1 MLMNRRPLALAI
13 GTLFVGSIT
22 LLTACNSSDS
32 TPTASSATPS
42 TGVFLDA
49 EVKGLAYTSSACT
62 TNCFTNEK
70 GEFLYNEGDMV
81 TFKVGSTII
90 GSAVGAS
97 RVYTNSLT
105 GEADLM
111 GEKSVRLA
119 RLLQTMNIKTSANDG
134 IDLTNVKLVAG
145 CNLDSDASLQVCV
158 GSKSLVSHADAA
170 AHLAATASSK
180 SFVKGVSFSETPAPI
195 TADDMAKTYT
205 TSVAT
210 VTYADGTTKDF
221 PLSYNK
227 LFGVK
232 DKVGS
237 SPFPAGQAFDSNM
250 NPLKDS
256 LGQPVIIETP
266 DANSLLN
273 IDGKLYM
280 VTHYEYDW
288 LNSDGSRAA
297 TRMPMSMTLTQV
309 SQDVKTGKL
318 TATGQEPI
326 NFSSVGGLWI
336 PCFGSQTPWNTHLGS
351 EEDYDLQYNPLGS
364 SYATTTKGVDV
375 MKNVYGNANASPY
388 QYGYLTEVVVGK
400 DGKATPTK
408 HYGLGRG
415 TWEMGKVMPDGKT
428 VYFGDD
434 GSNVAIFMF
443 VGNVSGDLSKGGSL
457 YAAKWT
463 QTSAANGG
471 AGDLTWVKL
480 GESKSDA
487 EIKALADANTFDSI
501 FNNFAFDTTTK
512 TCSAGGTRIRAG
524 SSADEC
530 LSIKPGMETAAAFL
544 ESRRAAALLGATA
557 EFNKMEGIA
566 VNAKDKHIYMAISY
580 LDGGML
586 KNDAAPTDHVQ
597 LPKISAGATFTLE
610 AKSGQEDTAGN
621 AIASDYVATR
631 MHVETGLLGEDI
643 TRDALGNTANP
654 NKIANTDNVFFSER
668 MRTLFVGEDS
678 GTHVNNFVW
687 AYNVDTKK
695 LTRILSA
702 VTGAENT
709 GLQVVDNMNG
719 HAYIMSNSQHHGDW
733 KPATADSA
741 VVAESLTKIDKFDA
755 NVGYIGGL
763 PAMK

>member
-1 MLMNRRPLALAI
+1 
-13 GTLFVGSIT
+13 
-22 LLTACNSSDS
+22 
-32 TPTASSATPS
+32 
-42 TGVFLDA
+42 
-49 EVKGLAYTSSACT
+49 KGLAYTSSACAS
-62 TNCFTNEK
+62 NCFTNEK
-70 GEFLYNEGDMV
+70 GEFLYNEGDLV
-81 TFKVGSTII
+81 TFKIGSTVI
-90 GSAVGAS
+90 GSAVGAP
-97 RVYTNSLT
+97 RVYTNTVT

-119 RLLQTMNIKTSANDG
+119 RLLQTMNIKTSAADG
-134 IDLTNVKLVAG
+134 IDLTNVKLAAG
-145 CNLDSDASLQVCV
+145 CNLDSDAGLQACV
-158 GSKSLVSHADAA
+158 GSKPLVSHADAA
-170 AHLAATASSK
+170 AHLAATVASK
-180 SFVKGVSFSETPAPI
+180 SFVKSVSFSETPAPA
-195 TADDMAKTYT
+195 TADDMARTYT

-237 SPFPAGQAFDSNM
+237 SPFPAGQLFDANM

-256 LGQPVIIETP
+256 LGAPVIAETP

-273 IDGKLYM
+273 IDGKLYL
-280 VTHYEYDW
+280 VTHLEYDW
-288 LNSDGSRAA
+288 LNSDGSRPA
-297 TRMPMSMTLTQV
+297 TRMPMGMTLTQV
-309 SQDVKTGKL
+309 SQDAKTGKL

-364 SYATTTKGVDV
+364 SYATTLKGVDV
-375 MKNVYGNANASPY
+375 MKNIYGNASANPY

-400 DGKATPTK
+400 DGKATPIK

-463 QTSAANGG
+463 QVSAANGG
-471 AGDLTWVKL
+471 EGNLTWVKL
-480 GESKSDA
+480 GESKSND
-487 EIKALADANTFDSI
+487 EIKALADANTFDTI
-501 FNNFAFDTTTK
+501 FNNYPVENGQCT
-512 TCSAGGTRIRAG
+512 AGGMRIRAG

-586 KNDAAPTDHVQ
+586 ANSSAPTDHVQ
-597 LPKISAGATFTLE
+597 LPKINAGATFTL
-610 AKSGQEDTAGN
+610 AAQSGQEDTSGN

-631 MHVETGLLGEDI
+631 MYVEPALLGEDI

-654 NKIANTDNVFFSER
+654 NKVANTDNVFFSDR
-668 MRTLFVGEDS
+668 MRTL
-678 GTHVNNFVW
+678 
-687 AYNVDTKK
+687 
-695 LTRILSA
+695 
-702 VTGAENT
+702 
-709 GLQVVDNMNG
+709 
-719 HAYIMSNSQHHGDW
+719 
-733 KPATADSA
+733 
-741 VVAESLTKIDKFDA
+741 
-755 NVGYIGGL
+755 
-763 PAMK
+763 

>member
-1 MLMNRRPLALAI
+1 MSSVMKRPLS
-13 GTLFVGSIT
+13 LFI
-22 LLTACNSSDS
+22 
-32 TPTASSATPS
+32 ASVYGLFTSVASAT
-42 TGVFLDA
+42 
-49 EVKGLAYTSSACT
+49 E
-62 TNCFTNEK
+62 
-70 GEFLYNEGDMV
+70 
-81 TFKVGSTII
+81 
-90 GSAVGAS
+90 AS
-97 RVYTNSLT
+97 V
-105 GEADLM
+105 
-111 GEKSVRLA
+111 
-119 RLLQTMNIKTSANDG
+119 
-134 IDLTNVKLVAG
+134 VA
-145 CNLDSDASLQVCV
+145 
-158 GSKSLVSHADAA
+158 
-170 AHLAATASSK
+170 
-180 SFVKGVSFSETPAPI
+180 VSFSETPAPV
-195 TADDMAKTYT
+195 TAEQMAKTYT

-210 VTYADGTTKDF
+210 VTYADGKTKKF
-221 PLSYNK
+221 PLSYHK

-232 DKVGS
+232 DKIGRYA
-237 SPFPAGQAFDSNM
+237 AGQLFNAQM
-250 NPLKDS
+250 QPLTDH
-256 LGQPVIIETP
+256 LGQPVIAETP

-273 IDGKLYM
+273 IEGKLYL

-288 LNSDGSRAA
+288 LNSDGSTVK
-297 TRMPMSMTLTQV
+297 TRQPMSMTLTQV
-309 SQDVKTGKL
+309 KQNAKTGKL
-318 TATGQEPI
+318 KATGQEPI

-351 EEDYDLQYNPLGS
+351 EEDYDLQYNPLNQDAKKGFAKTLS
-364 SYATTTKGVDV
+364 GVDV
-375 MKNVYGNANASPY
+375 MKNIYGNVNASPY

-400 DGKATPTK
+400 DGKATPIK

-480 GESKSDA
+480 GESKSND
-487 EIKALADANTFDSI
+487 EIKALADNNTFDTI
-501 FNNFAFDTTTK
+501 FNNYPVENRQCT
-512 TCSAGGTRIRAG
+512 SGGTRIRAG
-524 SSADEC
+524 SSVDEC

-586 KNDAAPTDHVQ
+586 ANPAAPTDHVQ

-610 AKSGQEDTAGN
+610 AKKGQEDTSGN
-621 AIASDYVATR
+621 AIDSDYVATR
-631 MHVETGLLGEDI
+631 MFVEPALLGEDI
-643 TRDALGNTANP
+643 ARDALGNTANP
-654 NKIANTDNVFFSER
+654 NKVANTDNVFFSDR
-668 MRTLFVGEDS
+668 MRTLFIGEDS
-678 GTHVNNFVW
+678 GAHVNNFVW

-709 GLQVVDNMNG
+709 GLQVVDNING
-719 HAYIMSNSQHHGDW
+719 YAYIMSNSQHHADW
-733 KPATADSA
+733 KPASTDSA

-763 PAMK
+763 PAIK

>member
-1 MLMNRRPLALAI
+1 MSLVMKRPLSLVI
-13 GTLFVGSIT
+13 
-22 LLTACNSSDS
+22 ACVCGAF
-32 TPTASSATPS
+32 ASVASATE
-42 TGVFLDA
+42 A
-49 EVKGLAYTSSACT
+49 
-62 TNCFTNEK
+62 
-70 GEFLYNEGDMV
+70 
-81 TFKVGSTII
+81 
-90 GSAVGAS
+90 AV
-97 RVYTNSLT
+97 
-105 GEADLM
+105 
-111 GEKSVRLA
+111 
-119 RLLQTMNIKTSANDG
+119 
-134 IDLTNVKLVAG
+134 VA
-145 CNLDSDASLQVCV
+145 
-158 GSKSLVSHADAA
+158 
-170 AHLAATASSK
+170 
-180 SFVKGVSFSETPAPI
+180 VSFSETPAPI
-195 TADDMAKTYT
+195 TVEQMASTYT

-232 DKVGS
+232 DKVGRYA
-237 SPFPAGQAFDSNM
+237 AGQLFNAQM
-250 NPLKDS
+250 QPLQDH
-256 LGQPVIIETP
+256 LGQPVIAETP

-273 IDGKLYM
+273 IEGKLYL

-288 LNSDGSRAA
+288 INSDGSRVK
-297 TRMPMSMTLTQV
+297 TRQPMSMTLTQV
-309 SQDVKTGKL
+309 KQDAKTGKL

-364 SYATTTKGVDV
+364 SYATTLKGVTV
-375 MKNVYGNANASPY
+375 MKDVYGNANASPY

-400 DGKATPTK
+400 DGKATPIK

-443 VGNVSGDLSKGGSL
+443 VGNVAGDLSKGGSL
-457 YAAKWT
+457 YAAKWS
-463 QTSAANGG
+463 QVSAENGG
-471 AGDLTWVKL
+471 EGNLTWVKL
-480 GESKSDA
+480 GESKSND
-487 EIKALADANTFDSI
+487 EIKALADIYAFDDI
-501 FNNFAFDTTTK
+501 FNNYPVENGQCTN
-512 TCSAGGTRIRAG
+512 GTRIRAG
-524 SSADEC
+524 SSSDEC
-530 LSIKPGMETAAAFL
+530 LSFKTGMQNAAAFL
-544 ESRRAAALLGATA
+544 ESRRTAALLGATA

-586 KNDAAPTDHVQ
+586 ASSSAPTDHVQ
-597 LPKISAGATFTLE
+597 LPKISAGATFTL
-610 AKSGQEDTAGN
+610 AAQSGQEDTAGN
-621 AIASDYVATR
+621 AILSDYVATR
-631 MHVETGLLGEDI
+631 MYVEPALLGEDI

-654 NKIANTDNVFFSER
+654 NKVANTDNVFFSDR
-668 MRTLFVGEDS
+668 MRTLFIGEDS

-733 KPATADSA
+733 KPDAKDDA
-741 VVAESLTKIDKFDA
+741 VVAESLAKIDKFDA

-763 PAMK
+763 PAIK

>member
-1 MLMNRRPLALAI
+1 MLLNRRPLALAI
-13 GTLFVGSIT
+13 GALFVGSMT
-22 LLTACNSSDS
+22 LLTACNDS
-32 TPTASSATPS
+32 GSSATATTPS

-49 EVKGLAYTSSACT
+49 EVKGLAYTSSACAS
-62 TNCFTNEK
+62 NCFTNEK
-70 GEFLYNEGDMV
+70 GEFLYNEGDLV
-81 TFKVGSTII
+81 TFKIGSTVI
-90 GSAVGAS
+90 GSAVGAP
-97 RVYTNSLT
+97 RVYTNTVT

-119 RLLQTMNIKTSANDG
+119 RLLQTMNIKTSAADG
-134 IDLTNVKLVAG
+134 IDLTNVKLAAG
-145 CNLDSDASLQVCV
+145 CNLDSDAGLQACV
-158 GSKSLVSHADAA
+158 GSKPLVSHADAA
-170 AHLAATASSK
+170 AHLAATVASK
-180 SFVKGVSFSETPAPI
+180 SFVKSVSFSETPAPA
-195 TADDMAKTYT
+195 TADDMARTYT

-237 SPFPAGQAFDSNM
+237 SPFPAGQLFDANM

-256 LGQPVIIETP
+256 LGAPVIAETP

-273 IDGKLYM
+273 IDGKLYL
-280 VTHYEYDW
+280 VTHLEYDW
-288 LNSDGSRAA
+288 LNSDGSRPA
-297 TRMPMSMTLTQV
+297 TRMPMGMTLTQV
-309 SQDVKTGKL
+309 SQDAKTGKL

-336 PCFGSQTPWNTHLGS
+336 ACFASQTPWNTHLGS

-364 SYATTTKGVDV
+364 SYATTLKGVDV
-375 MKNVYGNANASPY
+375 MKNIYGNASANPY
-388 QYGYLTEVVVGK
+388 QNGYLTEVVVGK
-400 DGKATPTK
+400 DGKATPIK

-415 TWEMGKVMPDGKT
+415 TWEVGKVMPDGKT

-434 GSNVAIFMF
+434 GFNVAIFMF

-463 QTSAANGG
+463 QVSAANGG
-471 AGDLTWVKL
+471 EGNLTWVKL
-480 GESKSDA
+480 GESKSND
-487 EIKALADANTFDSI
+487 EIKALADANTFETI
-501 FNNFAFDTTTK
+501 FNNYAYDTTTK
-512 TCSAGGTRIRAG
+512 TCAGGTRIRAG
-524 SSADEC
+524 SSSDEC

-566 VNAKDKHIYMAISY
+566 VNVKDKHIYMAISY

-586 KNDAAPTDHVQ
+586 ANSSAPTDHVQ
-597 LPKISAGATFTLE
+597 LPKINAGATFTL
-610 AKSGQEDTAGN
+610 AAQSGQEDTAGN
-621 AIASDYVATR
+621 AIPSDYVATR
-631 MHVETGLLGEDI
+631 MYVEPALLGEDI

-654 NKIANTDNVFFSER
+654 NKVANTDNVFFSDR
-668 MRTLFVGEDS
+668 MRTVFIGEDS
-678 GTHVNNFVW
+678 ATHVNNFVW

-695 LTRILSA
+695 LTRILSG
-702 VTGAENT
+702 VTGTENT
-709 GLQVVDNMNG
+709 GLQVVDNLNG

-733 KPATADSA
+733 KPKAEDSA
-741 VVAESLTKIDKFDA
+741 VVAESLAKIDKFNA

>member
-1 MLMNRRPLALAI
+1 MLISRRPLALAI
-13 GTLFVGSIT
+13 GALFFGSIS

-32 TPTASSATPS
+32 TPAASSATPS
-42 TGVFLDA
+42 TGVLLDA
-49 EVKGLAYTSSACT
+49 EVKGIAYSSSACT

-70 GEFLYNEGDMV
+70 GEFLYNEGDVV
-81 TFKVGSTII
+81 TFKVGSAVI
-90 GSAVGAS
+90 GSTVGAP
-97 RVYTNSLT
+97 RLFTNNLT
-105 GEADLM
+105 GETELLA
-111 GEKSVRLA
+111 EKSVRLA
-119 RLLQTMNIKTSANDG
+119 RLLQTMNIKTSAADG
-134 IDLTNVKLVAG
+134 IDLTNVKLAG
-145 CNLDSDASLQVCV
+145 DACLDSDEKLQACV
-158 GSKSLVSHADAA
+158 GSKPLVSHADAA

-180 SFVKGVSFSETPAPI
+180 SFVKSVSFSETPAPV

-205 TSVAT
+205 SSVAT

-237 SPFPAGQAFDSNM
+237 SQFAAGQLFDVSM

-256 LGQPVIIETP
+256 LGAPVIAETP
-266 DANSLLN
+266 DSNSLLN
-273 IDGKLYM
+273 IAGKLYL
-280 VTHYEYDW
+280 VTHLEYDW
-288 LNSDGSRAA
+288 IISDGSSTK
-297 TRMPMSMTLTQV
+297 TRQPMGMTLTQV
-309 SQDVKTGKL
+309 SQDTKTGKL

-364 SYATTTKGVDV
+364 SYATTLKGVDV

-388 QYGYLTEVVVGK
+388 QYGYLTEVVVGQN
-400 DGKATPTK
+400 GKATPIK

-443 VGNVSGDLSKGGSL
+443 VGNVSGDLSKGGTL

-480 GESKSDA
+480 GESKSND
-487 EIKALADANTFDSI
+487 EIKALADANTFDTI
-501 FNNFAFDTTTK
+501 FNNYTYDTTTK
-512 TCSAGGTRIRAG
+512 TCTAGTRIRAG
-524 SSADEC
+524 STADEC

-544 ESRRAAALLGATA
+544 ESRRTAALLGATA

-597 LPKISAGATFTLE
+597 LPKISAGATFTLA
-610 AKSGQEDTAGN
+610 AKSGQEDTSGN
-621 AIASDYVATR
+621 PIASDYVATS
-631 MHVETGLLGEDI
+631 MYVEAGLLGEDI
-643 TRDALGNTANP
+643 TRDAMGNTANP
-654 NKIANTDNVFFSER
+654 NKIANTDNIFFSER

-719 HAYIMSNSQHHGDW
+719 YAYIMSNSQHHGDW
-733 KPATADSA
+733 KPKAEDSA
-741 VVAESLTKIDKFDA
+741 VVAESLAKIDKFDA

>member
-1 MLMNRRPLALAI
+1 MLLAQKTFLSPLLALLL
-13 GTLFVGSIT
+13 GT
-22 LLTACNSSDS
+22 S
-32 TPTASSATPS
+32 TNLIYAAQ
-42 TGVFLDA
+42 
-49 EVKGLAYTSSACT
+49 
-62 TNCFTNEK
+62 
-70 GEFLYNEGDMV
+70 
-81 TFKVGSTII
+81 
-90 GSAVGAS
+90 SAV
-97 RVYTNSLT
+97 V
-105 GEADLM
+105 
-111 GEKSVRLA
+111 
-119 RLLQTMNIKTSANDG
+119 Q
-134 IDLTNVKLVAG
+134 
-145 CNLDSDASLQVCV
+145 
-158 GSKSLVSHADAA
+158 
-170 AHLAATASSK
+170 
-180 SFVKGVSFSETPAPI
+180 VSFSETPAPT
-195 TADDMAKTYT
+195 TADQMATTYT

-210 VTYADGTTKDF
+210 VTYADGTNKDF

-250 NPLKDS
+250 NPLKDH
-256 LGQPVIIETP
+256 LGQPVIAETP

-273 IDGKLYM
+273 IDGKLYL

-288 LNSDGSRAA
+288 INSDESRAA

-318 TATGQEPI
+318 KATGQEPI

-351 EEDYDLQYNPLGS
+351 EEDYDLQYNPLNNDAKKG
-364 SYATTTKGVDV
+364 YAKTLSGVEV

-400 DGKATPTK
+400 DGKATPIK
-408 HYGLGRG
+408 HYGMGRG
-415 TWEMGKVMPDGKT
+415 TWELGKVMPDGKT

-434 GSNVAIFMF
+434 GTNVAAFMF

-480 GESKSDA
+480 GESKSND
-487 EIKALADANTFDSI
+487 EIKALADANTFDTI
-501 FNNFAFDTTTK
+501 FNNYAYDTTTK
-512 TCSAGGTRIRAG
+512 TCTGGTRIRAG
-524 SSADEC
+524 SEADEC

-544 ESRRAAALLGATA
+544 ESRRAAALLGATT

-566 VNAKDKHIYMAISY
+566 VNAKDKKIYMAISY
-580 LDGGML
+580 LDKGML
-586 KNDAAPTDHVQ
+586 ANTAAPADHIQ
-597 LPKISAGATFTLE
+597 LPKINAGATYTLD
-610 AKSGQEDTAGN
+610 ASGGQKDTAGN

-631 MHVETGLLGEDI
+631 MYVEPALLGEDI

-695 LTRILSA
+695 LSRILSTP
-702 VTGAENT
+702 TGAEAT
-709 GLQVVDNMNG
+709 GLQILENLNG

-733 KPATADSA
+733 KPATGDSA
-741 VVAESLTKIDKFDA
+741 VVSESLAKIDKFDA

-763 PAMK
+763 PAIK

>member
-1 MLMNRRPLALAI
+1 MSLVMKRPL
-13 GTLFVGSIT
+13 S
-22 LLTACNSSDS
+22 LLIAFACGVF
-32 TPTASSATPS
+32 ASVASAT
-42 TGVFLDA
+42 
-49 EVKGLAYTSSACT
+49 E
-62 TNCFTNEK
+62 
-70 GEFLYNEGDMV
+70 
-81 TFKVGSTII
+81 
-90 GSAVGAS
+90 AS
-97 RVYTNSLT
+97 V
-105 GEADLM
+105 
-111 GEKSVRLA
+111 
-119 RLLQTMNIKTSANDG
+119 
-134 IDLTNVKLVAG
+134 VA
-145 CNLDSDASLQVCV
+145 
-158 GSKSLVSHADAA
+158 
-170 AHLAATASSK
+170 
-180 SFVKGVSFSETPAPI
+180 VSFSETPAPA
-195 TADDMAKTYT
+195 TLEQMVSTYT

-210 VTYADGTTKDF
+210 VAYADGTTKDF

-232 DKVGS
+232 DKIGRYA
-237 SPFPAGQAFDSNM
+237 AGQLFNAQM
-250 NPLKDS
+250 QPLTDH
-256 LGQPVIIETP
+256 LGQPVIAETP
-266 DANSLLN
+266 DANSLLD
-273 IDGKLYM
+273 IEGKLYL

-288 LNSDGSRAA
+288 LNSDGSTVK
-297 TRMPMSMTLTQV
+297 TRQPMSMTLTQV
-309 SQDVKTGKL
+309 SQDNKTGKL
-318 TATGQEPI
+318 TATDQEPI
-326 NFSSVGGLWI
+326 DFSSVGGLWI

-351 EEDYDLQYNPLGS
+351 EEDYDLQYNPLNQD
-364 SYATTTKGVDV
+364 AKKGFAKTLSGVEV
-375 MKNVYGNANASPY
+375 MKKVYGNANASPY
-388 QYGYLTEVVVGK
+388 HYGYLTEVVVGK
-400 DGKATPTK
+400 DGKATPIK

-480 GESKSDA
+480 GESKSND
-487 EIKALADANTFDSI
+487 EIKALADANTFDTI
-501 FNNFAFDTTTK
+501 FNNYPVENGQCTT
-512 TCSAGGTRIRAG
+512 GGTRIRAG
-524 SSADEC
+524 SSSDEC

-544 ESRRAAALLGATA
+544 ESRRTAALLGATA

-586 KNDAAPTDHVQ
+586 ANSAAPTDHVQ
-597 LPKISAGATFTLE
+597 LPKISAGATFTLA

-621 AIASDYVATR
+621 PIASDYVATS
-631 MHVETGLLGEDI
+631 MYVEPGLLGEDI
-643 TRDALGNTANP
+643 TRDAMGNTANP

-719 HAYIMSNSQHHGDW
+719 YAYIMSNSQHHGDW
-733 KPATADSA
+733 KPASTDSA

>member
-1 MLMNRRPLALAI
+1 MLLNRHPLALAI
-13 GTLFVGSIT
+13 GTLFIGSIT
-22 LLTACNSSDS
+22 LLTACNDSGSSS
-32 TPTASSATPS
+32 VAASPS

-49 EVKGLAYTSSACT
+49 EVKGLAYSSSACT
-62 TNCFTNEK
+62 SNCFTNEK
-70 GEFLYNEGDMV
+70 GEFLYNEGDVV
-81 TFKVGSTII
+81 TFKVGSTVI
-90 GSAVGAS
+90 GSAQGAV
-97 RVYTNSLT
+97 RVYTNTLT
-105 GEADLM
+105 GEADIL

-119 RLLQTMNIKTSANDG
+119 RLLQTMNIKTSAEDG
-134 IDLTNVKLVAG
+134 IDLTNVKLATG
-145 CNLDSDASLQVCV
+145 CNLDSDAGLQACV
-158 GSKSLVSHADAA
+158 GSKALISHGDAA
-170 AHLAATASSK
+170 AHLASTVASK
-180 SFVKGVSFSETPAPI
+180 AFVKSVSFSETPAPSS
-195 TADDMAKTYT
+195 ADQMATTYT

-210 VTYADGTTKDF
+210 LTYADGTTKDF
-221 PLSYNK
+221 PLSYHK

-237 SPFPAGQAFDSNM
+237 SQYAAGQLFDANM

-256 LGQPVIIETP
+256 LGQPVIAETP

-273 IDGKLYM
+273 IGGKLYL
-280 VTHYEYDW
+280 VSHLEYDW
-288 LNSDGSRAA
+288 IISDGSSTK
-297 TRMPMSMTLTQV
+297 TRQPMGMTLTQV
-309 SQDVKTGKL
+309 SQDAKTGKL

-364 SYATTTKGVDV
+364 SYATTLKGVDV

-400 DGKATPTK
+400 DGKATPIK

-463 QTSAANGG
+463 QISAANGG
-471 AGDLTWVKL
+471 AGELTWVKL
-480 GESKSDA
+480 GESKSND

-501 FNNFAFDTTTK
+501 FNNHTYDTATK
-512 TCSAGGTRIRAG
+512 TCTAGTRIRAG
-524 SSADEC
+524 STADEC

-544 ESRRAAALLGATA
+544 ESRRTAALLGATA

-597 LPKISAGATFTLE
+597 LPKISAGATFTLA
-610 AKSGQEDTAGN
+610 AKSGQEDTEGN
-621 AIASDYVATR
+621 AIASDYVATS
-631 MHVETGLLGEDI
+631 MYVEAGLLGEDI
-643 TRDALGNTANP
+643 TRDAMGNTANP
-654 NKIANTDNVFFSER
+654 NKIANTDNIFFSER

-719 HAYIMSNSQHHGDW
+719 YAYIMSNSQHHGDW
-733 KPATADSA
+733 KPSATDSA

-755 NVGYIGGL
+755 NIGYIGGL